1 MRPSDPIIIEEMSS
15 PVNRIVSSGALLS
28 HQSLEPKCWAVALRT
43 PLYIWYESSNC
54 PYMHV
59 VAKNGSGN

>member
-28 HQSLEPKCWAVALRT
+28 HQSLEPKCW
-43 PLYIWYESSNC
+43 
-54 PYMHV
+54 
-59 VAKNGSGN
+59 GSCTENTSVYLV